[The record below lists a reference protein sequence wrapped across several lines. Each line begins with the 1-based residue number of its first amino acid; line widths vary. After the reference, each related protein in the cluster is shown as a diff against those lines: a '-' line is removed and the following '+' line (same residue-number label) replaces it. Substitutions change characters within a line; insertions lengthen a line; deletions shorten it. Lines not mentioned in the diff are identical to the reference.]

1 MKTNILI
8 AVDWSKSAMNGVQ
21 YVADLLKNQ
30 QDVSVTLLHV
40 FNPYPY
46 APPFDA
52 APLESRGN
60 FEHEKKAW
68 EATEREHGEKCLAR
82 AKTMLTT
89 AGFTE
94 QQIQTKNI
102 KPIQPEYDT
111 AEEILNESEQGNYN
125 TIVLGKRGLSRVQV
139 FLTGSVTEKIVRHAK
154 GHAVWVI
161 E

>member
-30 QDVSVTLLHV
+30 EDVSITLLHV
-40 FNPYPY
+40 FKPYPY
-46 APPFDA
+46 APP
-52 APLESRGN
+52 LESAPSEPKEKYG
-60 FEHEKKAW
+60 HEKKSW
-68 EATEREHGEKCLAR
+68 EATEREHGEKCLDR
-82 AKTMLTT
+82 AHTLLTT
-89 AGFTE
+89 AGFAE

-102 KPIQPEYDT
+102 EPILPEHDT
-111 AEEILNESEQGNYN
+111 ALEILKESEQGNYD
-125 TIVLGKRGLSRVQV
+125 TIVLGKRGVSRVQV
-139 FLTGSVTEKIVRHAK
+139 FLTGSVTEKVVRHAK